1 MSFVAQCVFCK
12 HKVKAPDEA
21 LGASVRCKKCDN
33 SFTLAPIEEAPP
45 EQVLTR
51 FRRHA
56 ADVVGLAG
64 LAFAWLAMRPALI
77 LPAAGA
83 VVSSAV
89 LIVAVFLPEVLGPAF
104 EAARQ
109 RPNQDA
115 QRIVAVPLR
124 SATRPADLARPD
136 G

>member
-56 ADVVGLAG
+56 AE
-64 LAFAWLAMRPALI
+64 
-77 LPAAGA
+77 AAGA
-83 VVSSAV
+83 TAGAAPGTGLLSGHAPP
-89 LIVAVFLPEVLGPAF
+89 LPSGSGPA
-104 EAARQ
+104 EQ
-109 RPNQDA
+109 ESPQQPTD
-115 QRIVAVPLR
+115 P
-124 SATRPADLARPD
+124 